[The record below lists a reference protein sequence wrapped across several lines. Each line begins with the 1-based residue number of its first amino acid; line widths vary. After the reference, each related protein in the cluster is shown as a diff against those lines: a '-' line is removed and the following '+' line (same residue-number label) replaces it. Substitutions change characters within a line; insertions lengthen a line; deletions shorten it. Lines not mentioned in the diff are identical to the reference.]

1 VAQLKLNSD
10 WGLAL
15 RRSLGWQAH
24 RPMQSFTPVPG
35 STLHLW
41 GVGKN
46 RIGKNTTIKSVDG
59 GADRGEGV
67 HTGSKDVRG
76 YIFGAV
82 GMLVALGTL
91 VMPVVTRTH

>member
-15 RRSLGWQAH
+15 RRSLGWQERSSMRLARLPPRGH
-24 RPMQSFTPVPG
+24 HAAYRPPA
-35 STLHLW
+35 
-41 GVGKN
+41 N
-46 RIGKNTTIKSVDG
+46 NTTIKSVDG
-59 GADRGEGV
+59 GA
-67 HTGSKDVRG
+67 GSKDVRG

-91 VMPVVTRTH
+91 VMLVVTRTH